1 MTKTRIP
8 LWDNVKGILISF
20 VVLGHVLQVDIEN
33 GGGDSVKPIA
43 VVRYIF
49 LSHAAFL
56 FYFWSFFKKH
66 KSS

>member
-8 LWDNVKGILISF
+8 YWDNVKGILISF
-20 VVLGHVLQVDIEN
+20 VVLGHLLQVDIEN

-43 VVRYIF
+43 VVCYIF
-49 LSHAAFL
+49 LPHAAFL